1 MQESLSVAMDKGNI
15 NQVGRDGWASFIDI
29 IQEVVL
35 DQVNEWR
42 TESQENPTCVQDLDQ
57 YKKWEANIP
66 TQDASR
72 REYIGK
78 LKFQRQR
85 INNKWVTSESFPFFV
100 NNNVPTILH
109 SKLCNNQWDINY
121 GHVST
126 DLDSDQMAN
135 WWNAASAK

>member
-1 MQESLSVAMDKGNI
+1 MAMDRGNI

-42 TESQENPTCVQDLDQ
+42 TESQDNPTCVQDLAE
-57 YKKWEANIP
+57 YKNWEANVP
-66 TQDASR
+66 TCDKTE
-72 REYIGK
+72 REEYLSK
-78 LKFQRQR
+78 LNFQRKR

-100 NNNVPTILH
+100 NSSVPNLLH

-121 GHVST
+121 SHVST
-126 DLDSDQMAN
+126 DLDSDEMAN
-135 WWNAASAK
+135 WWSAASAN